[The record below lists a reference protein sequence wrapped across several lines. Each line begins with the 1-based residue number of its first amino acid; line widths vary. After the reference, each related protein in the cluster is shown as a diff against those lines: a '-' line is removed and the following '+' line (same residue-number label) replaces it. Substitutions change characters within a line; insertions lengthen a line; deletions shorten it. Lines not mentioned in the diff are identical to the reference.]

1 MSDPVIVRVSDEIF
15 RVVVDDERIGVSITD
30 LVLNTQTVTAE
41 EELYDVEI
49 DVSVANTTYV
59 GQALPGTATSA
70 SEWRIKKI
78 TETVGGS
85 SVDWANGSAGFEH
98 AWTNRLSYTYGP

>member
-1 MSDPVIVRVSDEIF
+1 VSDPVIVRVYDETF
-15 RVVVDDERIGVSITD
+15 RVSVDDERIGVSITD

-49 DVSVANTTYV
+49 DISVANTTYV

-70 SEWRIKKI
+70 SEWRIKRI
-78 TETVGGS
+78 TETVNGS
-85 SVDWANGSAGFEH
+85 AVDWANGSAAFSH